1 MHGLIFKIKESHRQD
16 QSESFVIYV
25 EQQDAC
31 TQNDVYM
38 LSRFLFHNKSNEIT
52 SLWPVFFFDI
62 YRSQLTSIYVVSSR
76 RNKTNP
82 HHRNKFIPVLHT
94 THLQAFK
101 PKLSTYDQFW
111 TTDQQDVS
119 FSIFVCIC
127 WNIFNRIHF
136 FASCDVVYAIDS
148 SFMWYIDIWRAE
160 KSWRSSFDKPFF
172 SSYTIHFTLLVNCS
186 NTVVLA
192 EQSLHHNIILEK
204 QDHCWVSRIY
214 VKFLISESYMT
225 SLLYM

>member
-1 MHGLIFKIKESHRQD
+1 MHTNVCVHALVFSFTTSQMKSLHYDQCFFK
-16 QSESFVIYV
+16 
-25 EQQDAC
+25 
-31 TQNDVYM
+31 
-38 LSRFLFHNKSNEIT
+38 
-52 SLWPVFFFDI
+52 I
-62 YRSQLTSIYVVSSR
+62 YRSRLTSICVVSSR

-82 HHRNKFIPVLHT
+82 HHRNKFIPVLYT

-101 PKLSTYDQFW
+101 PKLSTYDPFW

-119 FSIFVCIC
+119 FRCIVCIC

-136 FASCDVVYAIDS
+136 FASCDVVYANDS
-148 SFMWYIDIWRAE
+148 SFMWYVNTWRAE
-160 KSWRSSFDKPFF
+160 KSRRSSFDKLFF

-186 NTVVLA
+186 NTVILA
-192 EQSLHHNIILEK
+192 EPSLHHNIILEK

-225 SLLYM
+225 SLLYIPSKMRQSFCWFIFSHSAKCFFSSPSFSYLV

>member
-119 FSIFVCIC
+119 FSMIRVHMLKHFQPHSLLCQLWCRLCHWFV
-127 WNIFNRIHF
+127 FH
-136 FASCDVVYAIDS
+136 V
-148 SFMWYIDIWRAE
+148 
-160 KSWRSSFDKPFF
+160 
-172 SSYTIHFTLLVNCS
+172 
-186 NTVVLA
+186 
-192 EQSLHHNIILEK
+192 
-204 QDHCWVSRIY
+204 IY
-214 VKFLISESYMT
+214 RYMT
-225 SLLYM
+225 SREKLTKQLRQTFFLVIHNSFHTASQL